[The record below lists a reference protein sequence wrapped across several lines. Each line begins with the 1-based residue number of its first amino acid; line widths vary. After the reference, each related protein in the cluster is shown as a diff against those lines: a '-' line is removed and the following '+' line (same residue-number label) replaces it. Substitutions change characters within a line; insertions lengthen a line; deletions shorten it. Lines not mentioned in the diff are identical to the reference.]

1 MKKLVIGCLVALV
14 GAAAW
19 QATAQ
24 TPRPPLGFAEPLAPP
39 EWEYLVQ
46 SKVELLQHGKGD
58 VRAGLNQLGADGWEL
73 AAVESPAL
81 VDVVR
86 GNAESIHRLH
96 LILDQRCQHLF
107 GLLPCATL
115 LPLGEFHA
123 FAPGEIGGENSPEL
137 VYQRRIMKTYV
148 GFFA

>member
-1 MKKLVIGCLVALV
+1 MLASFSNGVRVPEMIREIACLMILKRKTLMAHDFLQRHQIGIDLCEHPSDAFD
-14 GAAAW
+14 AN
-19 QATAQ
+19 
-24 TPRPPLGFAEPLAPP
+24 P
-39 EWEYLVQ
+39 
-46 SKVELLQHGKGD
+46 
-58 VRAGLNQLGADGWEL
+58 
-73 AAVESPAL
+73 AVESPAL

-123 FAPGEIGGENSPEL
+123 FTPCEIGGENSPEL
-137 VYQRRIMKTYV
+137 VYQRRIMKTDV